1 MLFQQMFASSA
12 GFVEAVRQLLED
24 TFYQVFS
31 FLPLYLLIVHSDNF
45 YRTHF
50 EQMSASNTSFFLRR
64 THFEQMSAY
73 TSFFKKKKEKIGAS
87 SRGKEKKLA
96 PHGG

>member
-1 MLFQQMFASSA
+1 
-12 GFVEAVRQLLED
+12 
-24 TFYQVFS
+24 
-31 FLPLYLLIVHSDNF
+31 
-45 YRTHF
+45 
-50 EQMSASNTSFFLRR
+50 MSASN
-64 THFEQMSAY
+64 